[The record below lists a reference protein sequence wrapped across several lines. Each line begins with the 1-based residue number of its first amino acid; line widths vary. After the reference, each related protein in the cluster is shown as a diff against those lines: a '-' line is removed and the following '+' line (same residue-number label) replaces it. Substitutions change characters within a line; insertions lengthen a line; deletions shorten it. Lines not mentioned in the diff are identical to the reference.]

1 MSSSPSAASSYLSV
15 PSASRFS
22 SGTSSPLFLND
33 RNRNTT
39 DITSSNT
46 SSNNNNIA
54 SSYSTIPAS
63 GTVSPNPTS
72 SSRFEMPTTVQNYNR
87 YSPIQLNVY
96 IYIYVITLHYVYY
109 PNVIEI
115 S

>member
-54 SSYSTIPAS
+54 SSYSTIPPS

-87 YSPIQLNVY
+87 YRPILSIQLYMY
-96 IYIYVITLHYVYY
+96 I
-109 PNVIEI
+109 
-115 S
+115 